1 MQYMSVVLPL
11 AAMVSGAFASPAWGG
26 DSSDACLA
34 AVTGSAALGD
44 KGLRASHC
52 ASYLATTVTPIVTET
67 VTITGSGNDNWK
79 RATVAY
85 CPNEVPNYAS
95 ACNDAAYTSAC
106 SKFGFTNVITTTV
119 APTTTTKTIWVKPT
133 GGAGGN
139 GGSCSVSTVSVT
151 ATSVVVKGSTCPA
164 GSTSTTTST
173 KVIVTGTTTT
183 ETVTKNNGGT
193 CTASTQ
199 TVTKNNGGTCT
210 ASTETVTKNNG
221 GTCTASTVTVTKN
234 TGTATTVTV
243 ATATTVT
250 VTSTKSCSASST
262 SSTPSSCKVDD
273 ALATK
278 LVTNFVDLLQHTS
291 YAGNAAQHIPAG
303 SGYHYDVS
311 AATLSTDFIDISD
324 SINFMAGFPL
334 GSITFNGKAAFDYG
348 QGTLQPEVGV
358 NVLNI
363 WHDCD
368 SITWRWQIYTLPYP
382 VTGINHM
389 LVNKDGLVYKNYAE
403 FDSGAW
409 LQGFGKNC
417 SANPIATPQ
426 SPPATKRGLLDM

>member
-1 MQYMSVVLPL
+1 MSVVLPL
-11 AAMVSGAFASPAWGG
+11 AAMVSGVFASPAWGSDG
-26 DSSDACLA
+26 SDACLA

-95 ACNDAAYTSAC
+95 ACSDDAAYTSAC

-133 GGAGGN
+133 GGAGS
-139 GGSCSVSTVSVT
+139 SCSASTVT
-151 ATSVVVKGSTCPA
+151 ATTTVVSGKTCPA
-164 GSTSTTTST
+164 GSTATSTST
-173 KVIVTGTTTT
+173 KVIVTGTT
-183 ETVTKNNGGT
+183 
-193 CTASTQ
+193 
-199 TVTKNNGGTCT
+199 
-210 ASTETVTKNNG
+210 
-221 GTCTASTVTVTKN
+221 
-234 TGTATTVTV
+234 TTVTV

-250 VTSTKSCSASST
+250 VTKSCSVSTT
-262 SSTPSSCKVDD
+262 SSAPSKCNVDD

-291 YAGNAAQHIPAG
+291 YAGNAAAHIPAG

-311 AATLSTDFIDISD
+311 AATLSTDFVDISD

-334 GSITFNGKAAFDYG
+334 GSITFNSKAAFDYG
-348 QGTLQPEVGV
+348 QGVLQPEVGV

-363 WHDCD
+363 WHDCG

-389 LVNKDGLVYKNYAE
+389 LVNSDGLVYKNYAE

-409 LQGFGKNC
+409 LQGFGRNC
-417 SANPIATPQ
+417 SINPIATPQ
-426 SPPATKRGLLDM
+426 SPPATKRGLLEM